1 MRVNDLMQRE
11 PRVVTPGT
19 TLARAGRLMAEAGCG
34 FLPVVGEEEEV
45 VGVLTDRDVCLAVT
59 SRNRLPAEIEVRQV
73 MSGEAWTCQ
82 ADEELGEALHVMAGR
97 RVRRLPVID
106 RETRLVGILSL
117 DDVLAEGRF
126 GEPGQPTFGELVATL
141 RAICGH
147 AVPVL
152 VR

>member
-11 PRVVTPGT
+11 PRQVPPGA
-19 TLARAGRLMAEAGCG
+19 TLARAGRVMGEAGCG
-34 FLPVVGEEEEV
+34 FLPVVGDEDDV
-45 VGVLTDRDVCLAVT
+45 VGVLTDRDICLAVT
-59 SRNRLPAEIEVRQV
+59 SRNRLPADIEVRHV
-73 MSGEAWTCQ
+73 MSGEVWTCQ
-82 ADEELGEALHVMAGR
+82 ADDDVREALKVMAGR

-106 RETRLVGILSL
+106 REMRLVGILSL

-126 GEPGQPTFGELVATL
+126 GEPGEPTLAELVTTL

-147 AVPVL
+147 AVPAV